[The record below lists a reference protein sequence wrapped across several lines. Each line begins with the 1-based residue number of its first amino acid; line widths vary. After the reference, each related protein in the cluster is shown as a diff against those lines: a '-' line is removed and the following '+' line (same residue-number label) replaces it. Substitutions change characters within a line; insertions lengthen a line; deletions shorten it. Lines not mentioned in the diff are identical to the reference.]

1 MKEGNDKI
9 TDDGKLAETI
19 NEYFV
24 DIVLSLSITSFRET
38 NNDVNNDNI
47 GDIITTFEGHPRI
60 AATKKRNEKIQ

>member
-1 MKEGNDKI
+1 MREGNDKI

-24 DIVLSLSITSFRET
+24 DIVLSLSIISFREN

-47 GDIITTFEGHPRI
+47 GDIIATFEGHPSI
-60 AATKKRNEKIQ
+60 VATKKRNEKTQ